1 MRIKTFA
8 CIFLC
13 MFIIAAPA
21 SAATV
26 SVGDV
31 TLHSGQQKK
40 VSIMITDSGQNVG
53 GADINLAF
61 DPDVVHAVCVGNSEF
76 TDNFVQ
82 NIDNAAGL
90 VRMSGSQ
97 WTALTTTTPITF
109 AEVRLQGIG
118 NPGDSTHL
126 NLTID
131 SLRDGSGSP
140 IYPRELDN
148 GAASIIV
155 MLPPTVPAF
164 NSFGLLSLIG
174 LLALIAVLTIRNR
187 EQ

>member
-13 MFIIAAPA
+13 MFILVAPA

-31 TLHSGQQKK
+31 TLHPGQQKN

-61 DPDVVHAVCVGNSEF
+61 DPDVVHVVGVGNSDF
-76 TDNFVQ
+76 TDNFIP

-97 WTALTTTTPITF
+97 WTALTTPITF

-131 SLRDGSGSP
+131 SLRDGMGSP

-155 MLPPTVPAF
+155 MLSPTVPAF
-164 NSFGLLSLIG
+164 SPSGLLSLIG